1 MTLVVEQ
8 TLGLAQLQD
17 LGRFGVRHLGVTQG
31 GALDWIAMRWAN
43 CLLSNEPGAS
53 VLEMPFGGVTLRFET
68 DTMVAL
74 GGADLDALLDDVPVG
89 PWRALAVSAGQRLTL
104 RAPRN
109 GVRGYLAVPG
119 GFNIKAVLGS
129 QSTVVR
135 EGLGGPDGRGGAL
148 RRGDRLAFAG
158 AARPIAA
165 GTPLPQARRD
175 RGMMAP
181 SAIASLYLGLCGNAV
196 SGAIAASPY
205 SQPASLEV
213 LLGSQYS
220 DFAGASLFAAFNQ
233 PWRIDARADRMGVR
247 LTGPALRYTG
257 LALISEGIPLGAI
270 QVPPDGKPIILL
282 NDRQTIGGY
291 PRLGALTPLAV
302 ARLAQSAPGEVVYLR
317 PVSSELARLKHLE
330 VLQQFAEARGSAL
343 GATVTASRN
352 RPVPATR
359 QASPHAG

>member
-1 MTLVVEQ
+1 MTLIVEQ

-31 GALDWIAMRWAN
+31 GALDWVAMRWAN
-43 CLLSNEPGAS
+43 RLLGNEPGAS

-74 GGADLDALLDDVPVG
+74 GGADFNALLDDVPVG
-89 PWRALAVSAGQRLTL
+89 PWREFEVSAGQRLQF

-119 GFNIKAVLGS
+119 GFHIEAVLGS

-135 EGLGGPDGRGGAL
+135 EGLGGPDGRGSAL
-148 RRGDRLAFAG
+148 RPGDRLAFAG
-158 AARPIAA
+158 EASSIAA

-175 RGMMAP
+175 RGMTALTP
-181 SAIASLYLGLCGNAV
+181 TASTIASLYLGLCGSAV
-196 SGAIAASPY
+196 SGAIADSPY
-205 SQPASLEV
+205 SQPAVLEI

-220 DFAGASLFAAFNQ
+220 HFTGASLFAAFNQ

-247 LTGPALRYTG
+247 LTGPVLRYTG
-257 LALISEGIPLGAI
+257 PALISEGVPLGAI
-270 QVPPDGKPIILL
+270 QVPPDGQPIILL

-291 PRLGALTPLAV
+291 PRLGALTPLAA
-302 ARLAQSAPGEVVYLR
+302 ARLGQCAPGEAVHLR
-317 PVSSELARLKHLE
+317 PVS
-330 VLQQFAEARGSAL
+330 AEAAHRRHIQAL
-343 GATVTASRN
+343 HALNTPIWQSGQR
-352 RPVPATR
+352 RPV
-359 QASPHAG
+359 

>member
-1 MTLVVEQ
+1 MMLVVEQ

-31 GALDWIAMRWAN
+31 GALDWVAMRWAN
-43 CLLSNEPGAS
+43 QSLGNPPDAS
-53 VLEMPFGGVTLRFET
+53 VLEMPFGGVTLRFEA
-68 DTMVAL
+68 DTVAAL
-74 GGADLDALLDDVPVG
+74 AGADLDALLDDEPVQ
-89 PWRALAVSAGQRLTL
+89 PWRAMSISAGQRLQL

-119 GFNIKAVLGS
+119 GFDLEAVLGS

-135 EGLGGPDGRGGAL
+135 EGLGGPDGRGGVL
-148 RRGDRLAFAG
+148 RRGDRLAFSG

-175 RGMMAP
+175 RGMLTLTP
-181 SAIASLYLGLCGNAV
+181 TGGAIASLYTGFCGSAV
-196 SGAIAASPY
+196 PGAIADSPY
-205 SQPASLEV
+205 SQPAVLEM

-233 PWRIDARADRMGVR
+233 PWRIDTRADRMGVR
-247 LTGPALRYTG
+247 LSGPALRYTG
-257 LALISEGIPLGAI
+257 PALISEGIPLGAI
-270 QVPPDGKPIILL
+270 QLPPDGQPIILL

-302 ARLAQSAPGEVVYLR
+302 ARLAQCAPGETVYLR
-317 PVSSELARLKHLE
+317 PTTGGRARDRHLAALYRLEAEGKH
-330 VLQQFAEARGSAL
+330 
-343 GATVTASRN
+343 
-352 RPVPATR
+352 P
-359 QASPHAG
+359 